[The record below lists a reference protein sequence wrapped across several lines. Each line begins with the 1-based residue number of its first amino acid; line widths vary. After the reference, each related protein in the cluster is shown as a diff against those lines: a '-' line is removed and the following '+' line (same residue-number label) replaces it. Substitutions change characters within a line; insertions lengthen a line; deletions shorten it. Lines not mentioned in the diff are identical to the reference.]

1 LTLVSWRPNDRKK
14 RRLSNRVTSIR
25 QHGVTGGNAV
35 AEKRIDFSYDGLG
48 QYATVTTY
56 ANLAGTQL
64 VSTAT
69 YAFDNAYQL
78 VGLTYAKG
86 TTTLASYA
94 YTYDAEGNRTQNTS
108 TPTPMACSIPAIP
121 TSRSTPGTTATG

>member
-1 LTLVSWRPNDRKK
+1 MTL
-14 RRLSNRVTSIR
+14 IR
-25 QHGVTGGNAV
+25 QHGVAGGNAV

-69 YAFDNAYQL
+69 YTFDNAYQL

-86 TTTLASYA
+86 TTRETKGTLYFC
-94 YTYDAEGNRTQNTS
+94 GVVRGQPRPGGRHRT
-108 TPTPMACSIPAIP
+108 TPEK
-121 TSRSTPGTTATG
+121 